1 MTSSPPLLEIRGI
14 TKRFPGAVALD
25 GVDLDVRRGEVHI
38 LLGENGAGKST
49 LIKILTGVYPPDEGQ
64 ILLNGEVV
72 RFESPGD
79 AQRAGIGVIYQEP
92 SVIPSMTVAENIHLG
107 VEPRRGPLFG
117 IDENRLIDETLRLF
131 DRLNLALDPYTVVTD
146 LSLAE
151 RQMVAIARAVHLAAD
166 LVIMDEPTAMLPAG
180 DVAQLFS
187 GIRSMRKE
195 GLGVL
200 YVTHRLDE
208 TMQIGDRTSILRDGR
223 KVGTLAINET
233 TRADLISMIVGRP
246 LDDGF
251 ERERVSR
258 GPEVLRLEHVSTAGG
273 IQDLSLSV
281 HAGEILG
288 ITGLVGSGGTSLLRA
303 IFGAEPFTAGDIY
316 IDGLCVRVDSPHAAI
331 QHGIGMVTEDR
342 QGQGLVLDMN
352 AQENMTLSSL
362 SDLGPGPFINAN
374 AEADVAEHYAR
385 RMRIPGEALARKAL
399 FLSGGTQQ
407 KVVLSRWL
415 ASQCRILLLD
425 EPSRGI
431 DVGARVELYR
441 LLNELTR
448 RGLTVILVSANLQ
461 EIIALADRVAV
472 LRGGRLVGF
481 VERGDTSA
489 AEILSLANTGTAA

>member
-1 MTSSPPLLEIRGI
+1 MRGI
-14 TKRFPGAVALD
+14 SKRFPGAIALD
-25 GVDLDVRRGEVHI
+25 GVDFEVDRGEVHI

-64 ILLNGEVV
+64 ILLNGQLA
-72 RFESPGD
+72 RFENPGD

-92 SVIPSMTVAENIHLG
+92 NLIPSMTVAENIHLG

-131 DRLNLALDPYTVVTD
+131 DRLNLPLDPYTLIAD

-166 LVIMDEPTAMLPAG
+166 LVIMDEPTAMLPPA
-180 DVAQLFS
+180 DVAELFS

-208 TMQIGDRTSILRDGR
+208 TMQIGDRTTILRDGR
-223 KVGTLAINET
+223 KVATLAINET
-233 TRADLISMIVGRP
+233 TRADLIRMIVGRP
-246 LDDGF
+246 LDDSF
-251 ERERVSR
+251 QRERVQR
-258 GPEVLRLEHVSTAGG
+258 GPEVLRLDRVATLGG
-273 IQDLSLSV
+273 IQDLSLAV
-281 HAGEILG
+281 DAGEILG

-303 IFGAEPFTAGDIY
+303 VFGVEPFIAGQIY
-316 IDGLCVRVDSPHAAI
+316 INGQPVRVESPHAAI
-331 QHGIGMVTEDR
+331 ANGIGMVTEDR
-342 QGQGLVLDMN
+342 QEQGLVLDMSG
-352 AQENMTLSSL
+352 QENITLSAL
-362 SDLGPGPFINAN
+362 DDLGSGPFINAT
-374 AEADVAEHYAR
+374 AEADIAEHYAR
-385 RMRIPGEALARKAL
+385 RMHIPGDALTRKAL

-431 DVGARVELYR
+431 DVAARVELYR
-441 LLNELTR
+441 LVNELTR
-448 RGLTVILVSANLQ
+448 RGLAVILVSANLQ
-461 EIIALADRVAV
+461 EIMALADRIAV
-472 LRGGRLVGF
+472 LRGGRLAGIVIAG
-481 VERGDTSA
+481 ETSG
-489 AEILSLANTGTAA
+489 AEILALANTGAPL